1 MRTFFYSFIVFSC
14 LTVSLKTLGLSRED
28 SLSRYDKL
36 DSSEIVTASFYYK
49 AGEQEL
55 GQGTILNVPE
65 GYRLLDAV
73 QSRVLVE
80 HLWGNPENP
89 NTLGV
94 LLPARV
100 GPMDKDFHGFV
111 ISFEPS
117 GYMEE
122 SEIRKIDYTKL
133 LAEMKEELKND
144 NLLRSGK
151 GTGQISG
158 MDWAF
163 NPYYNKDNHSLH
175 WARILH
181 FGKNEPSML
190 NYELRLLGRK
200 GVLCFTAIGKVTEL
214 EQIKQQLAIVA
225 AAARFMPGN
234 GYADYN
240 PRTDQ
245 SSRWV
250 PATESVAS
258 RMLSIDNLL
267 LGVRSTLSML
277 LVMLCMTL
285 FVYGMNYYHH
295 RRKSGYRKII
305 KVDERLN

>member
-1 MRTFFYSFIVFSC
+1 MRTFFCSLIVLGCLAVSFSA
-14 LTVSLKTLGLSRED
+14 LGLSRED

-36 DSSEIVTASFYYK
+36 DSSEMVAASFSYK

-55 GQGTILNVPE
+55 GRGTILNVPE
-65 GYRLLDAV
+65 GYRLLDAA

-94 LLPARV
+94 LLPDRM
-100 GPMDKDFHGFV
+100 GPMDKDFRGVV

-117 GYMEE
+117 GFMDEP
-122 SEIRKIDYTKL
+122 EIRKIDYTKL
-133 LAEMKEELKND
+133 LAEMKEELKNE

-151 GTGQISG
+151 GAGPISG

-163 NPYYNKDNHSLH
+163 TPYYNKDNHSLC

-181 FGKNEPSML
+181 FGKNEAPML

-200 GVLCFTAIGKVTEL
+200 GALCFTAIGKVTEL
-214 EQIKQQLAIVA
+214 EQIKKQLAVIA
-225 AAARFMPGN
+225 AAARFTPGN
-234 GYADYN
+234 RYADYN

-245 SSRWV
+245 FTRWT
-250 PATESVAS
+250 PAAAS
-258 RMLSIDNLL
+258 LPGKMLSIDNLL
-267 LGVRSTLSML
+267 LGLKNTLSML
-277 LVMLCMTL
+277 LVLFCTML
-285 FVYGMNYYHH
+285 FAHIMNYYHH

-305 KVDERLN
+305 RVDERLN

>member
-1 MRTFFYSFIVFSC
+1 MRTFFYSLVVFSC

-36 DSSEIVTASFYYK
+36 DSSEIVAASFYYK
-49 AGEQEL
+49 AGEQAL
-55 GQGTILNVPE
+55 GQGTILDVPD
-65 GYRLLDAV
+65 GYRLLDAA

-94 LLPARV
+94 LLPARM

-133 LAEMKEELKND
+133 LTEMKEELKND

-151 GTGQISG
+151 GAGQISG

-163 NPYYNKDNHSLH
+163 TPYYNKDNHSLH
-175 WARILH
+175 WARVLH
-181 FGKNEPSML
+181 FDKNEPSML

-200 GVLCFTAIGKVTEL
+200 GALCFTAIGKVTEL

-225 AAARFMPGN
+225 AAARFAPGN
-234 GYADYN
+234 GYTDYN

-245 SSRWV
+245 FSRWV

-277 LVMLCMTL
+277 LVMLCMVL

>member
-1 MRTFFYSFIVFSC
+1 MRAFFYSVVVFSC
-14 LTVSLKTLGLSRED
+14 LTVSLNVLGLSRED

-36 DSSEIVTASFYYK
+36 DSSEMVAASFYYK
-49 AGEQEL
+49 AGEQSL
-55 GQGTILNVPE
+55 GEGTILNVPE
-65 GYRLLDAV
+65 GYRLLDGA

-89 NTLGV
+89 NTLGL
-94 LLPARV
+94 LLPARM

-122 SEIRKIDYTKL
+122 SAIRQIDYTKL
-133 LAEMKEELKND
+133 LTEMKEELKND

-151 GTGQISG
+151 GVGQISG

-163 NPYYNKDNHSLH
+163 TPYYNKNNHSLH
-175 WARILH
+175 WARVLH

-200 GVLCFTAIGKVTEL
+200 GALCFTAIGKVTEL

-225 AAARFMPGN
+225 AAARFAPGN

-250 PATESVAS
+250 PASESVAG

-267 LGVRSTLSML
+267 LGIRSTLSML
-277 LVMLCMTL
+277 LIILCMVL

-295 RRKSGYRKII
+295 RRKSGYRKIM